1 MLAACGR
8 CAIVGGE
15 GFHVWKPI
23 AHARTENVFVMRTL
37 GTPLALLALGLALA
51 GCPRK
56 ASWIANE
63 QGGYAL
69 FANVESIDQA
79 VIRFQRT
86 ARDLCG
92 TTSPYSLSEPR
103 IIAQGFQGGAW
114 APPTSTVTVRTEL
127 TCNR

>member
-1 MLAACGR
+1 
-8 CAIVGGE
+8 
-15 GFHVWKPI
+15 
-23 AHARTENVFVMRTL
+23 MRTL
-37 GTPLALLALGLALA
+37 RTPLALLALGLALA

-69 FANVESIDQA
+69 FANAESIDQA
-79 VIRFQRT
+79 VVRFQRT

-92 TTSPYSLSEPR
+92 TLPYSLSEPR
-103 IIAQGFQGGAW
+103 VIAQGFQGGTW
-114 APPTSTVTVRTEL
+114 APPTSTVTVRAEL